1 MQANPQT
8 HKNPLFATML
18 LAWSLTEVVR
28 YPFYFLSL
36 LNIDLYALNWLR
48 YTLFL
53 VLYPLG
59 AGSEAFLSF
68 STLPPLN
75 TLPYIPRVLESA
87 HDLFLRLPGSF
98 IQSHLGRSIVW
109 QMARTKAALRTGGR
123 WTTIEVARLVL
134 FFVWWPALYVL
145 YSYMLKQRRKFFA
158 KTGPK
163 AKTL

>member
-1 MQANPQT
+1 
-8 HKNPLFATML
+8 ML

-28 YPFYFLSL
+28 YPFYFLAL
-36 LNIDLYALNWLR
+36 LGIDLYAINWLR

-68 STLPPLN
+68 STLPPLD
-75 TLPYIPRVLESA
+75 TLPYIPRVLEAA
-87 HDLFLRLPGSF
+87 HDLFSKLPAKF
-98 IQSHLGRSIVW
+98 VQSGVGRSMVW
-109 QMARTKAALRTGGR
+109 QMARARAAVQTGGR

-145 YSYMLKQRRKFFA
+145 YTYMLKQRKKFFA
-158 KTGPK
+158 KNSPK
-163 AKTL
+163 SKTL

>member
-1 MQANPQT
+1 MQT

-28 YPFYFLSL
+28 YPFYFLAL
-36 LNIDLYALNWLR
+36 LGIDLYAINWLR

-68 STLPPLN
+68 STLPPLD
-75 TLPYIPRVLESA
+75 TLPYIPRVLEAAHELFRKLPAKFVQSA
-87 HDLFLRLPGSF
+87 V
-98 IQSHLGRSIVW
+98 GRSMVW
-109 QMARTKAALRTGGR
+109 QMARARAAVQAGRR

-134 FFVWWPALYVL
+134 FFIWWPALYVL
-145 YSYMLKQRRKFFA
+145 YTYMLKQRKKFFA
-158 KTGPK
+158 KNGPK
-163 AKTL
+163 SKTL